1 MFSVHTLRMKG
12 DAVRVVALLACAGL
26 VTGCAFAPRGTN
38 WTPVVD
44 LKEGQYNSDL
54 WRDLMSCREYARQLP
69 SGTDGA
75 VAAGVAG
82 ALLGAAVSPRGMR
95 SDGAGWG
102 AFFGAPVGAETAV
115 RSQEGVVRNCLIGRG
130 YRVLN

>member
-1 MFSVHTLRMKG
+1 
-12 DAVRVVALLACAGL
+12 
-26 VTGCAFAPRGTN
+26 
-38 WTPVVD
+38 
-44 LKEGQYNSDL
+44 
-54 WRDLMSCREYARQLP
+54 
-69 SGTDGA
+69 
-75 VAAGVAG
+75 
-82 ALLGAAVSPRGMR
+82 MR

>member
-1 MFSVHTLRMKG
+1 MFSVHTLRMSSSTPPRRG
-12 DAVRVVALLACAGL
+12 LGANLA
-26 VTGCAFAPRGTN
+26 AFRRAKQLT
-38 WTPVVD
+38 
-44 LKEGQYNSDL
+44 L
-54 WRDLMSCREYARQLP
+54 SCREYARQLP